1 MVEHRAH
8 VRRHMLDVTC
18 LGASPLGIDRR
29 TICRAASRRRHRR
42 RRGAKLLGGAL
53 PAAGGALVL
62 GGTRYLLT
70 EPKVRHALL
79 MGLGLIV
86 LANTRTY
93 EGFLVGVCAVLTL
106 LTGFIRK
113 RDLETSVLAE
123 KIVLPLVL
131 ICTAAGVWMG
141 YYNFGVTGN
150 IFRMPYQVHEAAYGV
165 APLFVWQEPSPMPD
179 YRHAAIRK
187 FHTQY
192 ELAIYQRKHSLM
204 GFIRVNLDA
213 FLMYFYLA
221 GHLFAISWIVNFRPL
236 MCWTLHDSW
245 ARNAFITYSIVTIGL
260 MIATYM
266 LLHYW
271 APVFALNY
279 YFTVQAI
286 RLWRQR
292 DRRLRPL
299 IVPVMFCLLGMLL
312 IVTVTRRIGAE
323 DGPLS
328 AQAQRASLLARLE
341 HQAGKHVV
349 LVKYG
354 PERFG
359 NLEWVYNKA
368 DIDQAK
374 IVWAHDMDRK
384 ENCKLVDYFKDRV
397 IWSLNIERDDVP
409 VKFNP
414 FPRDLC
420 P

>member
-1 MVEHRAH
+1 MCAAICW
-8 VRRHMLDVTC
+8 MLHAWVPARWALIGGLFAVLHPVVVIGGD
-18 LGASPLGIDRR
+18 GAQSYWG
-29 TICRAASRRRHRR
+29 T
-42 RRGAKLLGGAL
+42 L

-62 GGTRYLLT
+62 GATRYLLT

-79 MGLGLIV
+79 MGLALTV

-165 APLFVWQEPSPMPD
+165 APLFVWQEPSSMPD

-192 ELAIYQRKHSLM
+192 ELAIYQSKHSLM

-312 IVTVTRRIGAE
+312 IVTVTRRIG
-323 DGPLS
+323 
-328 AQAQRASLLARLE
+328 
-341 HQAGKHVV
+341 
-349 LVKYG
+349 
-354 PERFG
+354 
-359 NLEWVYNKA
+359 
-368 DIDQAK
+368 
-374 IVWAHDMDRK
+374 RK
-384 ENCKLVDYFKDRV
+384 TAPCLRRTSVRVSWRDWNTRQENM
-397 IWSLNIERDDVP
+397 
-409 VKFNP
+409 
-414 FPRDLC
+414 LC
-420 P
+420 W